1 MKNAFHLSTLLLVGA
16 LAACAES
23 PQDDQNVSTEPAPT
37 AVASEAAAELM
48 GTVSILEPTDGSVLM
63 TDEVVVRLSADGY
76 EVVPA
81 GEIVEGTGH
90 HHLYLDADLTDGTVP
105 VPSIPGTVVHMGD
118 GASEYT
124 FSNVG
129 PGEHRLI
136 AVFAN
141 GVHMPMQPW
150 VVDTV
155 MFTVSN

>member
-1 MKNAFHLSTLLLVGA
+1 MKNAYHLSTLILVGA
-16 LAACAES
+16 LAACAET
-23 PQDDQNVSTEPAPT
+23 PQEDQNATAEAASAESVPE
-37 AVASEAAAELM
+37 AVAEPM
-48 GTVSILEPTDGSVLM
+48 GTVSILEPADGSVLM
-63 TDEVVVRLSADGY
+63 SDEIVVRLSADGY
-76 EVVPA
+76 QIVPA

-105 VPSIPGTVVHMGD
+105 VPSIPDRVIHMGN

-136 AVFAN
+136 AVLAN
-141 GVHMPMQPW
+141 GVHMPIQPW

-155 MFTVSN
+155 TFTVSN